1 MPTSGL
7 LVGVWTLSDDDPS
20 EMSAYAAMKMDRFY
34 TDHPA
39 SMMQTLQQRSSRE
52 EESSTRDSIK
62 AAPTS
67 DAVLVDHPAP
77 LDEAAIDFFR
87 EQGYVILP
95 KLVAEPLLQ
104 SYRDQF
110 WDHIG
115 ANPNDRATWPE
126 APPGGGQLPNIMG
139 LRPNLGDLPEVAAVR
154 NVHRST

>member
-67 DAVLVDHPAP
+67 DAVQVDPAP

-139 LRPNLGDLPEVAAVR
+139 LRPNLGDLPEVAGVR